1 MKGELKMK
9 NPSINI
15 DLDNKI
21 LDYCRKKINE
31 DINIEEKIYSIVE
44 AVAKEENLVFEEISV
59 SISSASKDDIKK
71 INKEYRDIDK
81 VTDVLSFPIFT
92 KDELQDIINKEED
105 KKIKHI
111 ELGDIIL
118 CLEVVEEQ
126 SVEYGTGFLREIL
139 YMITH
144 GMCHLVGYDHI
155 DPEDK
160 KEMRAKEEKILK
172 RIGVER

>member
-1 MKGELKMK
+1 MKEL
-9 NPSINI
+9 NINI
-15 DLDNKI
+15 DLDDQI
-21 LDYCRKKINE
+21 IEYCRKKINE
-31 DINIEEKIYSIVE
+31 EVNIEKYIYTIVE
-44 AVAKEENLVFEEISV
+44 AVAREEKLDFEEISV
-59 SISSASKDDIKK
+59 SISSASKGDIRK

-81 VTDVLSFPIFT
+81 ITDVLSFPIFT
-92 KDELQDIINKEED
+92 KDELQDIISKEED

-118 CLEVVEEQ
+118 CLDVVEEQ
-126 SVEYGTGFLREIL
+126 SIEYGTGFLREIL

>member
-1 MKGELKMK
+1 MKEL
-9 NPSINI
+9 NINI
-15 DLDNKI
+15 DLDDQI
-21 LDYCRKKINE
+21 IEYCSKKINE
-31 DINIEEKIYSIVE
+31 EVNIEKYIYTIVE
-44 AVAKEENLVFEEISV
+44 AVAKEENLDFEEISV
-59 SISSASKDDIKK
+59 SISSASKEDIRK
-71 INKEYRDIDK
+71 INKEYRDMDK
-81 VTDVLSFPIFT
+81 ITDVLSFPIFT
-92 KDELQDIINKEED
+92 KDELQDIISKEED

-118 CLEVVEEQ
+118 CLDVVEEQ
-126 SVEYGTGFLREIL
+126 SIEYGTGFLREIL

>member
-1 MKGELKMK
+1 LKGELKMK
-9 NPSINI
+9 ELNINI
-15 DLDNKI
+15 DLDDEVVNYCSNKI
-21 LDYCRKKINE
+21 ESDIKIKE
-31 DINIEEKIYSIVE
+31 YIYSIVE
-44 AVAKEENLVFEEISV
+44 AVANEENLDFEEISV
-59 SISSASKDDIKK
+59 SISSASKEDIRK

-92 KDELQDIINKEED
+92 KEELKDIMNKEVD

-118 CLEVVEEQ
+118 CLDVVEEQ
-126 SVEYGTGFLREIL
+126 SIEYGTGFLREIL

-155 DPEDK
+155 EPEDK
-160 KEMRAKEEKILK
+160 KEMRTKEEKILK

>member
-9 NPSINI
+9 ELNINI
-15 DLDNKI
+15 DLDDEI
-21 LDYCRKKINE
+21 IDYCRKKIEE
-31 DINIEEKIYSIVE
+31 DIKIEKYIYSIVE
-44 AVAKEENLVFEEISV
+44 AVAKEENLNFEEISV
-59 SISSASKDDIKK
+59 SISSASKEDIRKT
-71 INKEYRDIDK
+71 NKEYRDIDR

-105 KKIKHI
+105 KKIKHV
-111 ELGDIIL
+111 ELGDIII
-118 CLEVVEEQ
+118 CLDVVEEQ

-160 KEMRAKEEKILK
+160 KEMRSKEEKILK

>member
-9 NPSINI
+9 ELNINI
-15 DLDNKI
+15 DLDDEVVNYCSNKI
-21 LDYCRKKINE
+21 ESDIKIKE
-31 DINIEEKIYSIVE
+31 YIYSIVE
-44 AVAKEENLVFEEISV
+44 AVANEENLDFEEISV
-59 SISSASKDDIKK
+59 SISSASKEDIRK

-92 KDELQDIINKEED
+92 KEELKDIMNKEVG

-118 CLEVVEEQ
+118 CLDVVEEQ
-126 SVEYGTGFLREIL
+126 SIEYGTGFLREIL

-155 DPEDK
+155 EPEDK
-160 KEMRAKEEKILK
+160 KEMRTKEEKILK

>member
-1 MKGELKMK
+1 MKEL
-9 NPSINI
+9 NINI
-15 DLDNKI
+15 DLDDQI
-21 LDYCRKKINE
+21 IEYCSKKINE
-31 DINIEEKIYSIVE
+31 KVNIEKYIYTIVE
-44 AVAKEENLVFEEISV
+44 AVAKEENLDFEEISV
-59 SISSASKDDIKK
+59 SISSASKEDIRK

-81 VTDVLSFPIFT
+81 ITDVLSFPIFT
-92 KDELQDIINKEED
+92 KDELQDIISKEED

-118 CLEVVEEQ
+118 CLDVVEEQ
-126 SVEYGTGFLREIL
+126 SIEYGTGFLREIL

>member
-9 NPSINI
+9 ELNINI
-15 DLDNKI
+15 DLDDEVVKYCSNKI
-21 LDYCRKKINE
+21 ESDIKIKE
-31 DINIEEKIYSIVE
+31 YIYSIVE
-44 AVAKEENLVFEEISV
+44 AVANEENLDFEEISV
-59 SISSASKDDIKK
+59 SISSASKEDIRK

-92 KDELQDIINKEED
+92 KEELKDIMNKEVD

-118 CLEVVEEQ
+118 CLDVVEEQ
-126 SVEYGTGFLREIL
+126 SIEYGTGFLREIL

-155 DPEDK
+155 EPEDK
-160 KEMRAKEEKILK
+160 KEMRTKEEKILK